1 MSERTIADNHENN
14 SRSETVIVSLIVHQE
29 FLLHSSWKIKLKNNY
44 FVNTR
49 DGAVHGTLLAGL
61 IIKIETSIS

>member
-49 DGAVHGTLLAGL
+49 DCAVHGTLLAGL